1 MCGKSE
7 DPLVFKGGISP
18 ISLVSLSNHESR
30 FLSVPSSGRMNYLEL
45 REKLGHTLLIDDKR
59 RAERIFTSD

>member
-18 ISLVSLSNHESR
+18 VFLVSLSNHESR
-30 FLSVPSSGRMNYLEL
+30 FLSVPSFGRMNCLEL

-59 RAERIFTSD
+59 RAERTFTSD